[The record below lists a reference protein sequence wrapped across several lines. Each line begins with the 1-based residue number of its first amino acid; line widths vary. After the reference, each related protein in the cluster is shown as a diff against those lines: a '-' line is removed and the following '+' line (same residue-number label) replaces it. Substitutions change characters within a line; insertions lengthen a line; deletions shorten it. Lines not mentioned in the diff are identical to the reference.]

1 MSSASAVAI
10 IPARSGSKRVAKK
23 NLRLV
28 GGKALLQIAVEQAVK
43 SSVFDK
49 VIVSTDSPE
58 ILELGVAA
66 GACPFELRPEEL
78 SGDSTSSLAVV
89 TYVVGFLGEEER
101 PDFVY
106 TLPPTTPFR
115 TSQNLIEAHT
125 LLQSHPQASGVLS
138 CVEVPHRY
146 SLEKQMIEVEGILR
160 PNSSDDFPSE
170 FEAVEITPRLARNSA
185 IYGTKSEFL
194 SSGLAG
200 HRPVPYKMSM
210 LSSIDIDTEEDLA
223 LADALAKSS
232 LVGRRDFR

>member
-1 MSSASAVAI
+1 MSSTSAVAI

-28 GGKALLQIAVEQAVK
+28 GGKTLIQIAVEQAVK
-43 SSVFDK
+43 SNVFDK

-58 ILELGVAA
+58 ILELGIAA

-78 SGDSTSSLAVV
+78 SGDSTTSLAVV
-89 TYVVGFLGEEER
+89 TQVFGALGKEER

-146 SLEKQMIEVEGILR
+146 SLEKQMIEIEGILR
-160 PNSSDDFPSE
+160 PSTSDGFPSD
-170 FEAVEITPRLARNSA
+170 FEAVEIAPRLARNSA

-200 HRPVPYKMSM
+200 RRPIPYKMSM
-210 LSSIDIDTEEDLA
+210 LTSIDIDTEEDLI
-223 LADALAKSS
+223 LANAVAQYSLAE
-232 LVGRRDFR
+232 RRDFR